1 MSETNLRGRS
11 LARAQAFQIL
21 FQSDVNGRQVE
32 EVIADNPTISDG
44 PLVEY
49 ASQLALGASEHR
61 DFIDQKIRSVSDN
74 WKFNRINNVDVNLLR
89 LAIYEMCYV
98 DDVDVAVSINEVVE
112 LAKMFGTDDSSRFVN
127 GILGR
132 ISRSENGL
140 FTEQMQ
146 EASEDAQSELAQV
159 INPEVMDNE

>member
-1 MSETNLRGRS
+1 MSETNLHGRS

-21 FQSDVNGRQVE
+21 FQSDATGRKVE
-32 EVIADNPTISDG
+32 EIIADNPIISDG
-44 PLVEY
+44 PLSDY
-49 ASQLALGASEHR
+49 AAKLALGTAEHR

-74 WKFNRINNVDVNLLR
+74 WNFNRINNVDVNLLR

-98 DDVDVAVSINEVVE
+98 DDVDVAVTINEIVD

-132 ISRSENGL
+132 ISRTDHGLETESASDNGKEN
-140 FTEQMQ
+140 
-146 EASEDAQSELAQV
+146 ELAEH

>member
-21 FQSDVNGRQVE
+21 FQSDANGRQVE
-32 EVIADNPTISDG
+32 EVISDNPTISDG
-44 PLVEY
+44 PLSDY
-49 ASQLALGASEHR
+49 AAKLALGTAEHR

-89 LAIYEMCYV
+89 MAIYEMCYM

-132 ISRSENGL
+132 ISRVEGGL
-140 FTEQMQ
+140 STEDEQAAKETA
-146 EASEDAQSELAQV
+146 EAELAEV
-159 INPEVMDNE
+159 VNPEVMDNE

>member
-21 FQSDVNGRQVE
+21 FQSDANGRGVE
-32 EVIADNPTISDG
+32 EVISDNPTISDG
-44 PLVEY
+44 PLSEY
-49 ASQLALGASEHR
+49 AEKLALGTSEHR

-98 DDVDVAVSINEVVE
+98 DDVDVPVSINEAVE

-132 ISRSENGL
+132 ISRVEDGL
-140 FTEQMQ
+140 ST
-146 EASEDAQSELAQV
+146 EDALAARETAESELAEV
-159 INPEVMDNE
+159 INPGVIDGE

>member
-21 FQSDVNGRQVE
+21 FQSDANGRQVE

-44 PLVEY
+44 PLSDY
-49 ASQLALGASEHR
+49 AAKLAIGTAEHK

-89 LAIYEMCYV
+89 MAIFEMCYV
-98 DDVDVAVSINEVVE
+98 DDVDVAVSINEAVE

-132 ISRSENGL
+132 ITRIENGL
-140 FTEQMQ
+140 STEEEQT
-146 EASEDAQSELAQV
+146 ASETAEAELAEV
-159 INPEVMDNE
+159 VNPEVMENE

>member
-21 FQSDVNGRQVE
+21 FQSDANGRKVE

-49 ASQLALGASEHR
+49 AEKLALGASEHR
-61 DFIDQKIRSVSDN
+61 DFIDQKIRAVSDN

-89 LAIYEMCYV
+89 MAIYEMCYV
-98 DDVDVAVSINEVVE
+98 DDVDVPVSINEVVE

-140 FTEQMQ
+140 FTEEMQ
-146 EASEDAQSELAQV
+146 DAQETAESELAEV